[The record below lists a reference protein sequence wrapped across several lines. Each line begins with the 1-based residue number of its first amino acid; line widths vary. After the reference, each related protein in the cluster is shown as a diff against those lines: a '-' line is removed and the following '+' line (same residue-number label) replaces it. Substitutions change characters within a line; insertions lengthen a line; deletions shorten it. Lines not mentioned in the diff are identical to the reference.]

1 MSKLNPKKKTESINL
16 AGGFGNKAAKQSH
29 EQTLRRLVMANLLW
43 EDLAYIDG
51 RKVSK
56 QIQDLIPEVKPEI
69 VGAIAVDA
77 RQQQKLRHIPL
88 FLIREMARH
97 KTHRHL
103 VSKLLP
109 QVITRADM
117 LADFLALYW
126 AEGKQPLSN
135 QVRKGLAASFQRFDE
150 YALAKNDLSHATIAL
165 RDVLFLVRPK
175 PKDADQAELWKKLAN
190 KQLATPDTWE
200 VALSSGQDKKASWER
215 LLKENKLGALAFLRN
230 LRNMEDVGV
239 DRDLIQH
246 GFKKIRSG
254 MLLPLNFFAAAKHA
268 PQWTREVETMMLTN
282 YQQLPKLAGWTIFV
296 VDVSGSMMSTI
307 SKRSDFNRLDAANAM
322 VVLASECCEKITV
335 YATGGNDGT
344 RVHATKVIPN
354 YRGFALAEE
363 IKRDRLGGGG
373 IFTRQCLEFIRDH
386 QKGRIPDRII
396 IFSDSQDCDLDT
408 SKKPNPFGG
417 KNYIIDVSAHQHGI
431 NYAGIWTAE
440 VSGWSEHFLT
450 YIAALEGLNYELSN
464 Q

>member
-1 MSKLNPKKKTESINL
+1 
-16 AGGFGNKAAKQSH
+16 
-29 EQTLRRLVMANLLW
+29 
-43 EDLAYIDG
+43 
-51 RKVSK
+51 
-56 QIQDLIPEVKPEI
+56 
-69 VGAIAVDA
+69 
-77 RQQQKLRHIPL
+77 LRHIPL

-103 VSKLLP
+103 VGELLLK
-109 QVITRADM
+109 VITRADM

-135 QVRKGLAASFQRFDE
+135 QVRKGLAAAFQRFDE
-150 YALAKNDLSHATIAL
+150 YALAKNDRSHAAIAL

-175 PKDADQAELWKKLAN
+175 PKDEEQAELWKRLSN

-200 VALSSGQDKKASWER
+200 VALSSGQDKKGSWER
-215 LLKENKLGALAFLRN
+215 LLKDNKLGALAFLRN
-230 LRNMEDVGV
+230 LRNMEDVEV
-239 DRDLIQH
+239 DRGLIQH
-246 GFKKIRSG
+246 GFDTIRSG

-268 PQWTREVETMMLTN
+268 PQWMREIETMMLAN
-282 YQQLPKLAGWTIFV
+282 YQQLPKLAGWTVFV
-296 VDVSGSMMSTI
+296 VDVSGSMNGKI
-307 SKRSDFNRLDAANAM
+307 SEKSDFDRLDAANAM

-363 IKRDRLGGGG
+363 IKRDRLGNGG

-386 QKGRIPDRII
+386 QKGRIPDRMI

-408 SKKPNPFGG
+408 SKKPDPFGS

-440 VSGWSEHFLT
+440 VSGWSEHFLN
-450 YIAALEGLNYELSN
+450 YIAALEGLNYELL
-464 Q
+464 